1 MSQQP
6 FIEQI
11 HYFRIPVTD
20 LDASVQWY
28 TDILGLKVR
37 RRGEGLAVME
47 LQEDPLLVLVQ
58 ADAESRGHFT
68 IDGRAEF
75 SVGFTSPDI
84 HNFRDHLIGQ
94 EVEVDEMKEDNGHY
108 FFHFFDPS
116 GNKLQAHW

>member
-1 MSQQP
+1 
-6 FIEQI
+6 
-11 HYFRIPVTD
+11 
-20 LDASVQWY
+20 
-28 TDILGLKVR
+28 
-37 RRGEGLAVME
+37 ME
-47 LQEDPLLVLVQ
+47 LQSDPLLVLVQ

-68 IDGRAEF
+68 IDGRPEF

-94 EVEVDEMKEDNGHY
+94 GVEVDEMKEDSGHN